1 MLKSGGTD
9 AAKPEKMAEK
19 VLSCVRSEQRLTG
32 GFMEQGNGVHLCKML
47 FRWLVMIAVF
57 GADLCACGLS

>member
-1 MLKSGGTD
+1 VSISTWSHLEFAKIRRPD

-32 GFMEQGNGVHLCKML
+32 GFMDMEQGNGFVYARIS
-47 FRWLVMIAVF
+47 FR
-57 GADLCACGLS
+57 